1 MECDLDLASLI
12 PPLLEHMPCAAH
24 TLQLAIEDG
33 LKMRELKKIIEKLH
47 NVAKQARTDKINAY
61 MKKAAGKFAILDVEK
76 RWGSTY
82 SMVHRLIALRP
93 HITRLA
99 ELGNDELTLSPAEW
113 KQAVDL

>member
-1 MECDLDLASLI
+1 
-12 PPLLEHMPCAAH
+12 
-24 TLQLAIEDG
+24 
-33 LKMRELKKIIEKLH
+33 
-47 NVAKQARTDKINAY
+47 
-61 MKKAAGKFAILDVEK
+61 MKKAARKFAILDVET
-76 RWGSTY
+76 WLGSTY